1 MLKSK
6 HRAAAFSLTGLHL
19 EMLHSLGEHG
29 SEETFE
35 GPSTVVQ
42 RLIEDA
48 FDERFP
54 GVSDCLEDRKGT
66 ALETLAPIIEASE
79 GGKSPVGKVE
89 LRHMKQAAADAAVSG
104 GLSELHLK
112 LARDQ
117 DGFQKAMDAAQADH
131 DERFPKGNPD
141 FLQSARERELI
152 AWLGWDAHGG
162 AQ

>member
-19 EMLHSLGEHG
+19 EMLQCLGQNG
-29 SEETFE
+29 SNEAFE
-35 GPSTVVQ
+35 GPSTIIQ

-66 ALETLAPIIEASE
+66 ALETVAPIIEASE
-79 GGKSPVGKVE
+79 SGKSPVGKVE
-89 LRHMKQAAADAAVSG
+89 LRHLKQAAADAAVSG
-104 GLSELHLK
+104 GLSELCLK

-117 DGFQKAMDAAQADH
+117 DGFQKAMAAAQADH
-131 DERFPKGNPD
+131 DERFPKGNAD
-141 FLQSARERELI
+141 YLEMARERELT
-152 AWLGWDAHGG
+152 AFLGWDRDG